1 MLKTIKSRLIAAC
14 LGLVFLAIALATLIS
29 YQTVRSTVLSQVS
42 EDLSEQGRTHADM
55 ISIWV
60 RAQKNV
66 VAALAPALQQA
77 DPTQALQQALSSGV
91 LDLAYLGGADKRMVS
106 VPDRKRAADYDPTAR
121 PWYKLASGSDKPV
134 LTSPYIAASTK
145 KLVVTFAAAIRE
157 GGELKGVAGSDVPLD
172 EVVADL
178 SKVKP
183 TPSGFAF
190 LVDKSG
196 KIVAHPKADLALKPA
211 QEFAPGIEALLNG
224 KGAGNEGLPQL
235 RIGEQDFF
243 VKFSPVADTDWTLVT
258 AAERGEAL
266 HSLSELLRNAS
277 IGLILVVAAAAGLAT
292 FLINAL
298 LARLL
303 RVRNAMDQIGS
314 GSGDL
319 TQRLSTEGEDE
330 LTEISRSFNQFV
342 GQIEDVMRDVRHTA
356 ESIAVASREIAIGSQ
371 DLSARTEQTASN
383 LEQTASAMESL
394 TETVHRSTDSA
405 NAASGHASASA
416 DIANRGGVVVG
427 RVVSTMDD
435 ISNSSKRIAD
445 IIGTIDGIAFQT
457 NILALNAAVEAA
469 RAGEQGRGF
478 AVVASEVRSLA
489 QRSAEAAKE
498 IKGLIGASVE
508 RVEDGAKQVAQAGS
522 TMDEIVGSVR
532 SVTAIIADISAAAA
546 EQSRGIDEINLAVS
560 QLDQMTQQ
568 NAALVEQSAA
578 AAESLKDQAAHL
590 SQVVSSFKIS

>member
-1 MLKTIKSRLIAAC
+1 MLKTIKSRLIVAC
-14 LGLVFLAIALATLIS
+14 LGIVFVAIALATAIS
-29 YQTVRSTVLSQVS
+29 YQTVKATVLQQID
-42 EDLSEQGRTHADM
+42 EQLNEQGRTHADM

-60 RAQKNV
+60 RSQKNI
-66 VAALAPALQQA
+66 VASLAPALQHS
-77 DPTQALQQALSSGV
+77 DPGPALQQALSAGV

-121 PWYKLASGSDKPV
+121 PWYKLAAGSDKPV

-145 KLVVTFAAAIRE
+145 KLVVTFAAPIRE
-157 GGELKGVAGSDVPLD
+157 AGELKGVAGSDVPLD

-178 SKVKP
+178 AKVKP

-190 LVDKSG
+190 LIDKNG
-196 KIVAHPKADLALKPA
+196 KVVAHPKADLALKPA
-211 QEFAPGIEALLNG
+211 NEVAPGIEALMNG
-224 KGAGNEGLPQL
+224 KAQAEALPVL

-243 VKFSPVADTDWTLVT
+243 LKFSPVSDTDWTLVT
-258 AAERGEAL
+258 AAEHSEAL
-266 HSLSELLRNAS
+266 KALSQLLRNAS
-277 IGLILVVAAAAGLAT
+277 IGLILVVAAAGFLAT
-292 FLINAL
+292 LLVRAL
-298 LARLL
+298 LARLVS
-303 RVRNAMDQIGS
+303 VRNAMDQIGS

-319 TQRLSTEGEDE
+319 TQRLGTEGEDE
-330 LTEISRSFNQFV
+330 LTEISRAFNQFV

-356 ESIAVASREIAIGSQ
+356 ESIAVASREIAVGSQ

-394 TETVHRSTDSA
+394 TETVHRSTESA
-405 NAASGHASASA
+405 NAASGHASTSA
-416 DIANRGGVVVG
+416 DIANRGGVAVG
-427 RVVSTMDD
+427 RVVSTMSD

-498 IKGLIGASVE
+498 IKGLIGTSVE
-508 RVEDGAKQVAQAGS
+508 RVEDGARQVAQAGT
-522 TMDEIVGSVR
+522 TMDEIVGSVA
-532 SVTAIIADISAAAA
+532 SVTTIIADISAAAA